1 MVEANVSTTVPPTVL
16 QDNSGPDLGGV
27 IAILVLLLIGI
38 CSCVAVY
45 SHYRIRRWHDNRQ
58 KYKEYY
64 NNNARDDDTPDD
76 RDYRRNDR
84 RGAQRQTRSYRD
96 RDGIIHNH
104 YYDTPP
110 PGTHG
115 NAPRGQGKDRAS
127 EKHTQTQAHSE
138 EHDTSGHHTKP
149 STHSEEQGHH
159 TQAPAHYDDQAHSV
173 RSDGRS
179 SSSRI
184 IHSYTTPPVE
194 VHPSHVPGF
203 HVQPPPQPHQS
214 HSGSYGIPSFH
225 SSHAPTM
232 WSQPTLPHVTHPTL
246 PHVTQPNHFGHLV
259 PIPTLPHFTHP
270 TLPHVT
276 QHTGPRFVLPRGNTF
291 GGHPGL
297 WHTRSKIGTED
308 PDDSP

>member
-38 CSCVAVY
+38 CVCGALY
-45 SHYRIRRWHDNRQ
+45 LNYRIRKWYDNRQ

-64 NNNARDDDTPDD
+64 NNNSRDDDTPDD

-84 RGAQRQTRSYRD
+84 RGAQRQTQSIRD
-96 RDGIIHNH
+96 RDGNH
-104 YYDTPP
+104 YHYHYNTPP

-149 STHSEEQGHH
+149 STHSEEQGRH
-159 TQAPAHYDDQAHSV
+159 TQAPAHYDDRAHSV
-173 RSDGRS
+173 RSDGAS

-194 VHPSHVPGF
+194 VHPSH
-203 HVQPPPQPHQS
+203 
-214 HSGSYGIPSFH
+214 IPSFASNSSSYSVPH
-225 SSHAPTM
+225 SSSSSHASTIWP
-232 WSQPTLPHVTHPTL
+232 QN
-246 PHVTQPNHFGHLV
+246 NHFGHLV
-259 PIPTLPHFTHP
+259 PTPTLPHFTHP

-276 QHTGPRFVLPRGNTF
+276 QPTGPHFGLPHVTTF

-297 WHTRSKIGTED
+297 WRTHSKIETED

>member
-1 MVEANVSTTVPPTVL
+1 MVEANVSTTVPPTVP

-45 SHYRIRRWHDNRQ
+45 SHYRIRRWNENRQ

-84 RGAQRQTRSYRD
+84 RGAQRQTRSFRD
-96 RDGIIHNH
+96 RDGIVNNH

-110 PGTHG
+110 PDTHR

-138 EHDTSGHHTKP
+138 EHDTAGHQTKP
-149 STHSEEQGHH
+149 STHSEEQGRP
-159 TQAPAHYDDQAHSV
+159 TQAPAQYDDQAHSV

-179 SSSRI
+179 SSSRVI
-184 IHSYTTPPVE
+184 YSTPPVE
-194 VHPSHVPGF
+194 VHHSH
-203 HVQPPPQPHQS
+203 
-214 HSGSYGIPSFH
+214 IPSFASNNHSFSAPH
-225 SSHAPTM
+225 SSSSSRASTIWAQPNHFGHPV
-232 WSQPTLPHVTHPTL
+232 PTLPHVTPTFGGHLPQFPHPTL
-246 PHVTQPNHFGHLV
+246 PHVTPTFGGHL
-259 PIPTLPHFTHP
+259 PQFPHPTLPHFS
-270 TLPHVT
+270 TLPHPP
-276 QHTGPRFVLPRGNTF
+276 QAPHAF
-291 GGHPGL
+291 GGHPFPHRL
-297 WHTRSKIGTED
+297 FSKIGTED